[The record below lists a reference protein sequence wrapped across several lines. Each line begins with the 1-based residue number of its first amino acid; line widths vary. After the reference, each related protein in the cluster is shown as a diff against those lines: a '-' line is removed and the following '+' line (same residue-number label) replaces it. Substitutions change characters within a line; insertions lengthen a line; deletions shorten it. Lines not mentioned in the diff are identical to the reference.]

1 MRCSARRTLVGA
13 TFLLVGI
20 VGLNLAST
28 DAADNSASVPEA
40 DFKTLLDQDIKQID
54 AMIVM
59 GKKGGDANT
68 SRASRAIKASGM
80 MIAAYAQSRMGAKGE
95 DDAKLASLRDAA
107 IKVGVAGAQKKFTDV
122 EMLVKALKEI
132 TVDPKAE
139 KKKINLIA
147 AAGEFDLEELM
158 CQLKKKTVGGLG
170 IEEEIRLQAKKPTI
184 TPERATALAQRVLVL
199 ADYCDEIPI
208 NGGFNA
214 AKPKKAWDEFNKD
227 MRTAA
232 RGVITAAGQK
242 DPNAIKKAFDTLDL
256 SCIACH
262 DKFKNVE

>member
-13 TFLLVGI
+13 TFLLAGI
-20 VGLNLAST
+20 VGLNLSST
-28 DAADNSASVPEA
+28 DAADTTAPVPEG
-40 DFKTLLDQDIKQID
+40 DFKALLDQDVKQID

-68 SRASRAIKASGM
+68 SRASRAIKASAM
-80 MIAAYAQSRMGAKGE
+80 MIAAYAQSRMGGKGE

-107 IKVGVAGAQKKFTDV
+107 IKVGLAGAKKKFTDV
-122 EMLVKALKEI
+122 EVLVKALKEV

-139 KKKINLIA
+139 KKKIDLIA

-158 CQLKKKTVGGLG
+158 AQLKKKTVGGLG
-170 IEEEIRLQAKKPTI
+170 IEEEIKLQAKKPTI
-184 TPERATALAQRVLVL
+184 TTERATALAQRVLVL
-199 ADYCDEIPI
+199 ADYCDHIPI
-208 NGGFNA
+208 SGGFNM
-214 AKPKKAWDEFNKD
+214 AKPKKDWDEFNKD

-232 RGVITAAGQK
+232 RGVISAAGKK
-242 DPNAIKKAFDTLDL
+242 DPASIKAAFDKLDI

-262 DKFKNVE
+262 DKFKTN